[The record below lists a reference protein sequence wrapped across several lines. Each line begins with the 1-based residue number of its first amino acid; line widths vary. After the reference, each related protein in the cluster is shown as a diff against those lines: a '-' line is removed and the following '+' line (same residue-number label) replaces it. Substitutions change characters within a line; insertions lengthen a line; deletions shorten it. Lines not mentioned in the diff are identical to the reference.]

1 MADLGVGARTN
12 RILREHNVKVHAA
25 ARGAND
31 KLVIG
36 MTVLLENNHNCR
48 KVGISVVV
56 KAGSRRHHD
65 KGNNIGVEN
74 FGSRQF
80 LCLRS
85 LKKPN

>member
-1 MADLGVGARTN
+1 MFQVVHFS
-12 RILREHNVKVHAA
+12 ILLFEK
-25 ARGAND
+25 
-31 KLVIG
+31 I
-36 MTVLLENNHNCR
+36 LLENNHNCR